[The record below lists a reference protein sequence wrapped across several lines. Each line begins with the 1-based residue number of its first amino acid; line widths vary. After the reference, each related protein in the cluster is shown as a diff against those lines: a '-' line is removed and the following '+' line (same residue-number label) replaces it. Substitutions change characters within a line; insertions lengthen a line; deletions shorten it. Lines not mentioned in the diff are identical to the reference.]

1 MSAEAMP
8 GERIEIDLGRRRARL
23 RGDRDADG
31 VRSWWTDG
39 TFAEEVGGIGRLSFG
54 RGWTELRVERLVPE
68 REVEWSC
75 VGQDI
80 DHFEPRDEWV
90 GTRIRFRLEPAR
102 RRRPDELE
110 FVHEGLAGLGCEE
123 MCTKGWSHYIGISL
137 KGLVERGEARPGRS
151 RKRLT
156 LGSPGWRGRRR
167 SRLSTTASR
176 PGTGRSRRCS

>member
-1 MSAEAMP
+1 MSTEAMT
-8 GERIEIDLGRRRARL
+8 GERIEIELAAPPARVYEAIAT
-23 RGDRDADG
+23 ADG

-54 RGWTELRVERLVPE
+54 HGWTELRVERLVPG

-90 GTRIRFRLEPAR
+90 GTRIRFRLEPLDGGAR
-102 RRRPDELE
+102 TKLE

-123 MCTKGWSHYIGISL
+123 MCTKGWSHYIGVSL
-137 KGLVERGEARPGRS
+137 KGLVERGEAAPGPGAGS
-151 RKRLT
+151 R
-156 LGSPGWRGRRR
+156 
-167 SRLSTTASR
+167 
-176 PGTGRSRRCS
+176 